1 MNQKE
6 KNSFIK
12 RVSVS
17 EEGKLIYFLK
27 QWIPNREDAK
37 DIVQDVFYNLI
48 LGFEEIKDLD
58 KITSWLYSTARFK
71 AIDFIRK
78 KKPTNAS
85 DLTRKEDDDNEIF
98 EWIQEHTLPDQE
110 TELWK
115 EEVSKVLENTL
126 EKLPQE
132 QRDAFVLYELEG
144 FPIAQIAELKQTSVN
159 TILSRKRYAV
169 SRLKIALQ
177 ELYNELND

>member
-12 RVSVS
+12 RVSAS

-27 QWIPNREDAK
+27 QWITNGEDAK

-78 KKPTNAS
+78 KKPTVAS
-85 DLTRKEDDDNEIF
+85 DLIKNDEDDNEIF
-98 EWIQEHTLPDQE
+98 EWIQKHTPADQVD
-110 TELWK
+110 ELWK
-115 EEVSKVLENTL
+115 EEVYNVLENTL
-126 EKLPQE
+126 ETLPEE

-144 FPIAQIAELKQTSVN
+144 FSMAQIAELKETSVN

-177 ELYNELND
+177 KLYNELND

>member
-85 DLTRKEDDDNEIF
+85 DLTRKEDDDNE
-98 EWIQEHTLPDQE
+98 
-110 TELWK
+110 
-115 EEVSKVLENTL
+115 EEDIIKLNEFKNSFTNIKKDTVAKKLAPSKFQNLCN
-126 EKLPQE
+126 
-132 QRDAFVLYELEG
+132 LY
-144 FPIAQIAELKQTSVN
+144 T
-159 TILSRKRYAV
+159 RY
-169 SRLKIALQ
+169 SHRL
-177 ELYNELND
+177 